1 MSSGFLPTDKMAV
14 AYLIADRA
22 KVLIVEEQMAVS
34 IEGQVAFGLK
44 MRHHPADGDS
54 GGADRTS

>member
-22 KVLIVEEQMAVS
+22 KVLIIEDQMAVS
-34 IEGQVAFGLK
+34 IEC
-44 MRHHPADGDS
+44 
-54 GGADRTS
+54 